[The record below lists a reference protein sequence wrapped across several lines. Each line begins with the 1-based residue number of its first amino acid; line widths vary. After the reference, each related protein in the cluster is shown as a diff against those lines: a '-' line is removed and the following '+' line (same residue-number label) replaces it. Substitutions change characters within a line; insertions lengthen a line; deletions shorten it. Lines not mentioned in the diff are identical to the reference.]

1 MPLAA
6 TWMELETLVLNEV
19 SQKEKD
25 RHHMNHM
32 WSLKYG
38 TNDLSTKQ
46 KRSWTCGTDSCVRG
60 RGKEWDGLGIWGQQ
74 MKTLAFGVIGN
85 EILLYS
91 TGNYISNQL

>member
-1 MPLAA
+1 MDEWIRKRGHIYNGIVLSHKKDKIMLFAA

-25 RHHMNHM
+25 RQHMNHM

-60 RGKEWDGLGIWGQQ
+60 RGKEWDGLGI
-74 MKTLAFGVIGN
+74 
-85 EILLYS
+85 
-91 TGNYISNQL
+91 